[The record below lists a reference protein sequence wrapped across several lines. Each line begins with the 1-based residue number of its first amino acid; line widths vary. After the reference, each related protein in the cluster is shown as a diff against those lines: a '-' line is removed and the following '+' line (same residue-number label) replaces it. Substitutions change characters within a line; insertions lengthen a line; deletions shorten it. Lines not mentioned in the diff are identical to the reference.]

1 MVDFKN
7 LALQD
12 VTFVLCA
19 SKVPLEEFNV
29 LAHKEFEVD
38 PQINGSVSIIGQS
51 HVLRLSKEAEALSE
65 ILLCVP
71 HNLAAYAPVCRTT
84 SLVNFRLGIACGGLS
99 YVTRIS
105 TRFGVTLDE
114 VLKLSDSL
122 GQNPYSLAFH
132 FPRGH
137 MRCSP
142 ITSVEWQFKSAAIV
156 VKSFHTFPDE
166 HAWVETRTR
175 IYWA

>member
-1 MVDFKN
+1 MLDFKN

-29 LAHKEFEVD
+29 LAHKEFEVAS
-38 PQINGSVSIIGQS
+38 QIKGSVTIIGQS
-51 HVLRLSKEAEALSE
+51 HVLRLSKGTEALSE

-71 HNLAAYAPVCRTT
+71 HDLATYTPLCRTT
-84 SLVNFRLGIACGGLS
+84 SLVNFRLGIACGGLK

-105 TRFGVTLDE
+105 TRFGTTPDDM
-114 VLKLSDSL
+114 LKLSDSF
-122 GQNPYSLAFH
+122 GQNPHSLIFR

-142 ITSVEWQFKSAAIV
+142 VTSVKWQIRSSAIV
-156 VKSFHTFPDE
+156 VKSFHTFPAE
-166 HAWVETRTR
+166 NAWVETRTR

>member
-38 PQINGSVSIIGQS
+38 PQIKGSVSIIGQS
-51 HVLRLSKEAEALSE
+51 HVLRLSKGTGALSE

-71 HNLAAYAPVCRTT
+71 HDLAAYTPICRTT
-84 SLVNFRLGIACGGLS
+84 SLANFRLGITCGGLK
-99 YVTRIS
+99 YVIRVS
-105 TRFGVTLDE
+105 TRFGATPDE
-114 VLKLSDSL
+114 MLKLSGSF
-122 GQNPYSLAFH
+122 GQNPHSLVFH

-142 ITSVEWQFKSAAIV
+142 ITSVEWQIRSSAIV
-156 VKSFHTFPDE
+156 AQSCHTFPDE
-166 HAWVETRTR
+166 NAWVETRTR
-175 IYWA
+175 ICWA